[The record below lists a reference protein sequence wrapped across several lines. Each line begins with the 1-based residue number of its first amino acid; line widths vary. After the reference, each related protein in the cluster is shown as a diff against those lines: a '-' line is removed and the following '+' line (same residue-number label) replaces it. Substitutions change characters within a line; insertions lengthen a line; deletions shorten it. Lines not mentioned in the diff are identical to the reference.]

1 MLKPK
6 SLKKIN
12 WYYIERR
19 IHFGRLSVDNH
30 KNMVVFMKLPKF
42 IFHAVNLSY
51 QLKQNFI
58 PIPSSFTNSMS
69 EGKHQLINNSL
80 YPCWDN

>member
-30 KNMVVFMKLPKF
+30 KNMVVFMKLSQI

-58 PIPSSFTNSMS
+58 PIPHRLQIRCLN
-69 EGKHQLINNSL
+69 ENIIN
-80 YPCWDN
+80 